1 MGLREL
7 LCNCFIILWLLTGG
21 NGRGSKG
28 KGGHRSHVRGARGTR
43 APSKATSHDPW
54 SSGPPASFFSSIIYQ
69 QTLKSNLT
77 HRFSSAPSKLL
88 HLSWWSL
95 PSPKDDPP
103 KRKISGILDTSI
115 VISGFFKRKDHVW
128 GPWKLVCVVPN
139 MVSITPKFT
148 ALYTF
153 QGRLSSMDIDQLLT
167 DTFNLKPN

>member
-77 HRFSSAPSKLL
+77 HRFSSTPSKLL

-115 VISGFFKRKDHVW
+115 VISGFFKRKRSCVGTMETCLC
-128 GPWKLVCVVPN
+128 GPKHGFHNTQIYSFIHFPR
-139 MVSITPKFT
+139 PP
-148 ALYTF
+148 
-153 QGRLSSMDIDQLLT
+153 Q
-167 DTFNLKPN
+167 